1 MERNLELGRNIQQ
14 LREGQQRLNRA
25 FAELELREA
34 IAAADASE
42 ARRQRR
48 ATSSP
53 GLEML
58 RIPAR
63 DVSEQSSLASGT
75 SETATPGMQAN
86 PALEVARRN
95 AALGAGPVAG
105 PEPQPEPP

>member
-1 MERNLELGRNIQQ
+1 MERNLELGRHVQQ
-14 LREGQQRLNRA
+14 LREGQQRLNQA
-25 FAELELREA
+25 FTELELREA
-34 IAAADASE
+34 VAAAEASE

-53 GLEML
+53 GLEMI
-58 RIPAR
+58 RFAAR
-63 DVSEQSSLASGT
+63 DISEQSSLASGA
-75 SETATPGMQAN
+75 SETAGMQAN
-86 PALEVARRN
+86 RALEVARRN